1 MGETVVPR
9 RWFAGRPAG
18 HLTTPEH
25 DTDDRRTTVGLLDRL
40 LGRNRRGTDAYP
52 QPENYPPPSGQVPAG
67 PGMSEDQRAIERYR
81 YLLRT
86 APPDQIEEAHAE
98 AFAKLTPDQRREVLD
113 QLATTGERP
122 QGDDPRSLARA
133 ATRAEVRHPGS
144 LERAF
149 GGGGYG
155 RGYGGGYG
163 GGYGPSFGSM
173 VGGSLLGTIGGLV
186 IGTAVA
192 DALFDTGLGDSGLFG
207 GEDEMAA
214 ADGGDGFGNEDAGPG
229 AEGDYAANADG
240 GDYGGGDYG
249 GGDFG
254 GGDFGG
260 GGDF

>member
-1 MGETVVPR
+1 M
-9 RWFAGRPAG
+9 
-18 HLTTPEH
+18 
-25 DTDDRRTTVGLLDRL
+25 GLLDRL
-40 LGRNRRGTDAYP
+40 LGRNRHDSYSQAPRDGYL
-52 QPENYPPPSGQVPAG
+52 PPSGQVPQARAA
-67 PGMSEDQRAIERYR
+67 SEDERAIERYR
-81 YLLRT
+81 YLLKT

-98 AFAKLTPDQRREVLD
+98 AFAKLTPDQRRQVLD

-133 ATRAEVRHPGS
+133 ATRAEVRSPGA
-144 LERAF
+144 LERGF
-149 GGGGYG
+149 GGGGGGGGGYG

-163 GGYGPSFGSM
+163 GPSFGSM

-192 DALFDTGLGDSGLFG
+192 DALVETGLGDGGLFG
-207 GEDEMAA
+207 GEDEVAA
-214 ADGGDGFGNEDAGPG
+214 ADGGDGFGAEDAGSG
-229 AEGDYAANADG
+229 ADGDYAA
-240 GDYGGGDYG
+240 GGDYG